1 MGGKGRGLGFM
12 HMTLQESGVNK
23 KFPGVRVR
31 VPWTLAIS
39 TSVFDEFMENSQL
52 YEFALNSQGT
62 NDQMITEA
70 FLSAKLPTKV
80 EKDIEAF
87 SGL

>member
-12 HMTLQESGVNK
+12 HMTLQESGVST

-52 YEFALNSQGT
+52 YEFALNSQVIACRGGKY
-62 NDQMITEA
+62 DCW
-70 FLSAKLPTKV
+70 FLREPTTK
-80 EKDIEAF
+80 
-87 SGL
+87 